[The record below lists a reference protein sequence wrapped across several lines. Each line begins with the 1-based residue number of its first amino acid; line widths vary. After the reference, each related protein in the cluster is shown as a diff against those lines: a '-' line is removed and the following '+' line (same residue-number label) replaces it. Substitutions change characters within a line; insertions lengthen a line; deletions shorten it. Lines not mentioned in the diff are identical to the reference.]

1 MIWATCTDCGKRSY
15 LSKHAARQARKTLP
29 DRRGLSVYECGNS
42 GFWHVGHLP
51 FAVRRG
57 DVTRGEIYG
66 SNHGNDERESA

>member
-29 DRRGLSVYECGNS
+29 DRRGLSVYECGS
-42 GFWHVGHLP
+42 FWHVGHLP

-57 DVTRGEIYG
+57 DVTRGEIY
-66 SNHGNDERESA
+66 REKEAG